1 MQHKSSQH
9 KKLLDTKTLKDS
21 DLVKKR
27 KARVQVD
34 KLKRLVGE
42 KKVKRFNNQTHCTRG
57 KDSNNLA
64 REVKAQKGKQKK

>member
-9 KKLLDTKTLKDS
+9 KKVRDTKTLKDS
-21 DLVKKR
+21 DLVKKS

-42 KKVKRFNNQTHCTRG
+42 KKVKRFNN
-57 KDSNNLA
+57 
-64 REVKAQKGKQKK
+64 